1 MEIFFQM
8 IYDKFDSFT
17 MDKVV
22 RMDNAK
28 VMVQMDQ
35 HIPSI
40 AFLTFINFIYYKV
53 LFVDF
58 FKVHGINLYRM
69 LGIAKISKTYFL
81 QIDIR

>member
-1 MEIFFQM
+1 M